1 MKVQID
7 YRYMVLISC
16 DFVLYTEFPDKRQV
30 RTKKEYWFH
39 SGLDRKVTENVQ
51 KNCTFIN
58 RYNQFDTEIPVSC
71 CGKRVVGGHT

>member
-7 YRYMVLISC
+7 YWYMVLISC

-39 SGLDRKVTENVQ
+39 SGLDRKVTESVK

-58 RYNQFDTEIPVSC
+58 RHNQFDTEIPVSC